1 MLLLTSRATDSL
13 AYGLVDAGRIVG
25 PRYGSSIAVIF
36 LGQLTS
42 SIRSIVCDV
51 LQHGRR
57 KTGVAEKPSEAS
69 RRHEAE
75 QIATYCQ
82 LKDQLLQRHREKCYD
97 EESRSLSLKLVH
109 MNPEFY
115 TCWNYRRN
123 ALLSLF
129 SHGETTAMT
138 VDITA
143 DKTHDG
149 AKDANAADAP
159 SGGLAEAPSSNDPSV
174 ASSSPQPVDV
184 AKMLDDELML
194 TLSCLKKYPKS
205 YWVWNQ
211 RQWCL
216 ENHPQ
221 ANWAQELK
229 FVDKMLQMDARNCEV
244 LLTLLLSAWTLTS

>member
-1 MLLLTSRATDSL
+1 
-13 AYGLVDAGRIVG
+13 
-25 PRYGSSIAVIF
+25 
-36 LGQLTS
+36 
-42 SIRSIVCDV
+42 
-51 LQHGRR
+51 
-57 KTGVAEKPSEAS
+57 
-69 RRHEAE
+69 
-75 QIATYCQ
+75 
-82 LKDQLLQRHREKCYD
+82 D

-123 ALLSLF
+123 ALLSL
-129 SHGETTAMT
+129 
-138 VDITA
+138 
-143 DKTHDG
+143 
-149 AKDANAADAP
+149 
-159 SGGLAEAPSSNDPSV
+159 V

-229 FVDKMLQMDARNCEV
+229 FVDKMLQMDARNFHGWGYRRYVVAHAEPRV
-244 LLTLLLSAWTLTS
+244 TARHELAATRAKIADNFSNYSAWQYRAQVFDDAFTDLLASYPEGLAEATAAARYLEVVKQDLELVRNALFTDPDDQSAWLYHARLLGMTRSDVAQ